1 MKNATNTVKND
12 DLDELTAMLQSLDE
26 PTAQAAKASGS
37 DEIDDLLAGLND
49 DIGKPVEAVAEE
61 VIQANAAN
69 DLTKVFEELEV
80 EHKPV
85 KVVEPEATPVSEP
98 AATEKSTAETQPCE
112 SKGVDPAPSPT
123 PDPEPKAEVTESK
136 PQKAKGE
143 RAPAKPR
150 FTLADKDEAFYA
162 KAGLE
167 SAVFS
172 EAFDKAPVKAKDKIL
187 NLLNWFSGGPEI
199 SIYTVIAM
207 RHILETKTATSNSI
221 KLALMSYPEKPYPLN
236 TASTQAGQMMAVF
249 PATGVA
255 TREGGCLTLNDDSPI
270 VKKFIAEYSFG

>member
-26 PTAQAAKASGS
+26 PAAQAAKASGS

-85 KVVEPEATPVSEP
+85 KVVEPEATSLREP
-98 AATEKSTAETQPCE
+98 ADDEKSTAETQPCE
-112 SKGVDPAPSPT
+112 SEGVDPAPLPT
-123 PDPEPKAEVTESK
+123 PDPEPKVEVKESK
-136 PQKAKGE
+136 PQKAIGE

>member
-26 PTAQAAKASGS
+26 PTAQAAKANGS

-85 KVVEPEATPVSEP
+85 KVVEPEATPVREP
-98 AATEKSTAETQPCE
+98 ADDEKSTAETQPCE
-112 SKGVDPAPSPT
+112 STGVDPAPSLT
-123 PDPEPKAEVTESK
+123 PDPEPKAEVSESK